1 MQTTGAQEKP
11 AEQQVAGVEGRKVS
25 AAEYLEAMNGR
36 LKLDVRNVRGERVIP
51 MNGTVP
57 EEWTLLP

>member
-1 MQTTGAQEKP
+1 MQTTGAQAAP
-11 AEQQVAGVEGRKVS
+11 AEQQLDGVEVREVS
-25 AAEYLEAMNGR
+25 PAEYLEAMNGR

-57 EEWTLLP
+57 EEWRLL

>member
-1 MQTTGAQEKP
+1 MQNTGAQDKT
-11 AEQQVAGVEGRKVS
+11 AEQQLPGLEVREAS
-25 AAEYLEAMNGR
+25 PAEYLEAMNGR

-57 EEWTLLP
+57 EDWKLV